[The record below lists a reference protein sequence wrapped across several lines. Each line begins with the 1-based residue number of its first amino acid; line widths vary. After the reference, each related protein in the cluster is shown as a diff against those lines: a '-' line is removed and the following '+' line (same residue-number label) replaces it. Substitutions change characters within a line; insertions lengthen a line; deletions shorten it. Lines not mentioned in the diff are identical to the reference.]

1 MKLNEMKLDD
11 LLYMNLHMLSR
22 KLFNTIDYKE
32 VKKEHFTLTE
42 KVKIGSEWGWSD
54 NGKYQRLPIYKYE
67 TKQISK
73 NKYYKLKK
81 VGKIVQRKVT
91 TIAVTYKDEY
101 ENILKSTKIKNKN
114 ELLNNLY
121 NDFYNLSDEYMKE
134 LEKYKNFLN
143 EDYLNRVKKNLKLDM
158 EHYITKVLNK
168 NNKFIENN

>member
-42 KVKIGSEWGWSD
+42 KVKICSEWGWSD
-54 NGKYQRLPIYKYE
+54 NGKYQRLPIYKFE
-67 TKQISK
+67 TKPISK

-81 VGKIVQRKVT
+81 SGKIVQRTVT
-91 TIAVTYKDEY
+91 TIAITYKDEY

-143 EDYLNRVKKNLKLDM
+143 EDYLNRVKKNLKLVM

-168 NNKFIENN
+168 NHKFIENN